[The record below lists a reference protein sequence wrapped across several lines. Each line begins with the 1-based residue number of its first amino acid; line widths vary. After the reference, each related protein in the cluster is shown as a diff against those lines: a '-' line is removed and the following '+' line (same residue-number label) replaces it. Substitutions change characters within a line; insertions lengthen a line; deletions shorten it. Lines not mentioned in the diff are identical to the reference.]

1 MTAATAAVTVA
12 EPWLTVA
19 EVARLSRRHPE
30 FVRDALKAGE
40 LHGHQKHAR
49 GRWTVSHGSATAWI
63 HTDDPAVA
71 AIASARACECGKV
84 RILRPA

>member
-1 MTAATAAVTVA
+1 MTTTTCAAAAA

-19 EVARLSRRHPE
+19 EAARLSRRHPE
-30 FVRDALKAGE
+30 TVRDALKAGE

-49 GRWTVSHGSATAWI
+49 GRWTVHVDSVTAWI
-63 HTDDPAVA
+63 EADNAAVA
-71 AIASARACECGKV
+71 AISSARMCSCGKV